1 MTLNHNLWFGS
12 VIALAA
18 AGGVATA
25 ADYNAV
31 DATQS
36 KISFHY
42 TEMGVGIAGGFG
54 KFSAQ
59 LSFNPAKAETAH
71 ISIDVQLSSIDA
83 GAAEANEEIPGKE
96 WLDTAHFPVAHF
108 ESVSVKSLS
117 AGQFQVTGN
126 LSIKGHVHAI
136 TVPVSFV
143 SRANQGQFDGSFSF
157 NRIDYGIGEG
167 EWADLSVIAN
177 PIQVTFKLLAIAGK

>member
-1 MTLNHNLWFGS
+1 MTPIHNLWFGS
-12 VIALAA
+12 VIAFSAA
-18 AGGVATA
+18 SGLATA

-31 DATQS
+31 DVAQS
-36 KISFHY
+36 KIGFHY
-42 TEMGVGIAGGFG
+42 SEMGVGIAGSFS

-59 LSFNPAKAETAH
+59 LSFDPTRAEAAH
-71 ISIDVQLSSIDA
+71 ISIDVPLSAIDA

-96 WLDTAHFPVAHF
+96 WLDTPHFPVAHF
-108 ESVSVKSLS
+108 ESVAVKSLG

-143 SRANQGQFDGSFSF
+143 SRANKGQFDGSFSF

-177 PIQVTFKLLAIAGK
+177 PIQVTFKLIAAAGK

>member
-12 VIALAA
+12 VIALTAA
-18 AGGVATA
+18 SSVATA

-31 DATQS
+31 DAAQS
-36 KISFHY
+36 KINFHY
-42 TEMGVGIAGGFG
+42 TEMGVGVAGGFS

-59 LSFNPAKAETAH
+59 LSFDPAKAETAH

-96 WLDTAHFPVAHF
+96 WLDTSHFPVAHF
-108 ESVSVKSLS
+108 ESVAVKSVS

-136 TVPVSFV
+136 TVPVGFV

>member
-1 MTLNHNLWFGS
+1 MTRNHDFWFGS
-12 VIALAA
+12 VIALTAVS
-18 AGGVATA
+18 GVATA
-25 ADYNAV
+25 AEYNSV
-31 DATQS
+31 DVPQS

-42 TEMGVGIAGGFG
+42 SEMGVGIGGGFS
-54 KFSAQ
+54 KFSAE
-59 LSFNPAKAETAH
+59 LSFDPNKAEAAH
-71 ISIDVQLSSIDA
+71 ISLDVPLSSIDA

-96 WLDTAHFPVAHF
+96 WLDTSHFPVAHF
-108 ESVSVKSLS
+108 ESVAVKSLG

-177 PIQVTFKLLAIAGK
+177 PIQVTFKLLAAAGK

>member
-1 MTLNHNLWFGS
+1 MTLSHNLWFGS
-12 VIALAA
+12 IVALAA
-18 AGGVATA
+18 ASGVATA
-25 ADYNAV
+25 ADFNV
-31 DATQS
+31 VEVTQS

-42 TEMGVGIAGGFG
+42 TEMGVGIGGGFS

-59 LSFNPAKAETAH
+59 LSFDPTKAEAAH
-71 ISIDVQLSSIDA
+71 ISLDVQLSSVDA

-96 WLDTAHFPVAHF
+96 WLDTQHFPVAHF
-108 ESVSVKSLS
+108 ESVAVKSLG
-117 AGQFQVTGN
+117 ADKFQVTGN

-136 TVPVSFV
+136 TVPVSFA
-143 SRANQGQFDGSFSF
+143 SRVNQGQFDGSFSF

-177 PIQVTFKLLAIAGK
+177 PIQVTFKLLATAGK

>member
-1 MTLNHNLWFGS
+1 MTRNHNLWLGS
-12 VIALAA
+12 VVALAA
-18 AGGVATA
+18 ASGAATA

-36 KISFHY
+36 KITFHY
-42 TEMGVGIAGGFG
+42 TEMGVGISGGFS

-59 LSFNPAKAETAH
+59 LNFDPAKAEAAH
-71 ISIDVQLSSIDA
+71 ISIDVPLSAIDA
-83 GAAEANEEIPGKE
+83 GAAEANEEISGKE
-96 WLDTAHFPVAHF
+96 WLDSSHFPVAHF
-108 ESVSVKSLS
+108 ESVAVKSLG

-126 LSIKGHVHAI
+126 LSIKGHLHAI

-143 SRANQGQFDGSFSF
+143 SRPNQGQFDGSFNF
-157 NRIDYGIGEG
+157 NRIDYAIGEG

-177 PIQVTFKLLAIAGK
+177 PIQVTFKLLATAGK